1 MSRLP
6 KILSPEVLAAGLENG
21 AARGICFKDAESLKL
36 AARVSTIVM
45 DKTGTLLE
53 GKPSVV
59 ESVWDPSLA
68 LETGSDARDF
78 RDVLFSL
85 ERQSDHP
92 LADSVCASLRGC
104 TQLPVADFQA
114 VLGKGISGTVEGT
127 RYYVGNLDL
136 LESVI
141 SADTGKAVLEASSTL
156 LVDSLRLWM
165 DEGYM
170 ITLLFDTNKVY
181 AVLALADNLRES
193 AVQAVRVLQDQG
205 LEVHMLTGENEV
217 SARRTAS
224 ETGIRHV
231 HAHVLPEDQ
240 ARYVA
245 DLQAAGKTV
254 AMVGDLVNNGA
265 ALEQADLGI
274 VLDGSAASLD
284 GAQVTLSS
292 QDLGDIW
299 QLICLAR
306 RTLAIVRENLFLAGF
321 FLLAAVLIV
330 LVLLFPIPGWRPAPM
345 LAVCMVLSGICVV
358 TNSLRLRK

>member
-1 MSRLP
+1 MSRLL
-6 KILSPEVLAAGLENG
+6 KVLSPEILAAGLENG
-21 AARGICFKDAESLKL
+21 ATRGIRFKDAESLKL
-36 AARVSTIVM
+36 AARVDAIVM

-68 LETGSDARDF
+68 QETGSNARDF

-85 ERQSDHP
+85 EKQSDHP

-104 TQLPVADFQA
+104 TQLPVAGFQA
-114 VLGKGISGTVEGT
+114 ILGKGISGTIEGT

-136 LESVI
+136 LESAMP
-141 SADTGKAVLEASSTL
+141 ADTGKVVLEASSSL

-170 ITLLFDTNKVY
+170 VTLLFDSIRIY

-224 ETGIRHV
+224 DTGIRHV

-254 AMVGDLVNNGA
+254 AMVGNAVINST
-265 ALEQADLGI
+265 ALDQADLGI
-274 VLDGSAASLD
+274 VTDGSAPSLH
-284 GAQVTLSS
+284 GAQVILSS

-306 RTLAIVRENLFLAGF
+306 RTVAIVQENRFLAGF
-321 FLLAAVLIV
+321 FMLAAVLIIIF
-330 LVLLFPIPGWRPAPM
+330 LLFPISGWRPAPM

-358 TNSLRLRK
+358 ANSLRLRK